1 MKLLS
6 AAPAFVAIVTAQT
19 AAFAQGESAPMQAA
33 PAAQP
38 QAAPGWVNL
47 ALIGGM
53 ILFMWLFIIRP
64 QAKRQK
70 EHRKFVD
77 SLKVGQEVVTQAG
90 IIGKIVNVSDSF
102 ITLDAGNGNMRIL
115 KSSVVSELGKSE
127 AK

>member
-1 MKLLS
+1 MKVLS
-6 AAPAFVAIVTAQT
+6 SLPASFLASVAL
-19 AAFAQGESAPMQAA
+19 AQGESAPVQSA
-33 PAAQP
+33 PIGQS
-38 QAAPGWVNL
+38 QSAPGWVNL

-70 EHRKFVD
+70 EHRSFVD
-77 SLKVGQEVVTQAG
+77 SLKAGQEVVTQG
-90 IIGKIVNVSDSF
+90 GVVGKIISVSDAF

>member
-1 MKLLS
+1 MKFFSLV
-6 AAPAFVAIVTAQT
+6 PASFFASVAL
-19 AAFAQGESAPMQAA
+19 AQGETAPVQAA
-33 PAAQP
+33 PAGQP
-38 QAAPGWVNL
+38 PAAPGWVNL

-53 ILFMWLFIIRP
+53 VLFMWLFIIRP

-77 SLKVGQEVVTQAG
+77 ALKVGQEVVTQAG
-90 IIGKIVNVSDSF
+90 IVGKIVNVSEAF